1 MSSNIWNRESPLEFW
16 RRFNCVRLLHHFRRY
31 SMSAKNPIFFMA
43 DGGSRK
49 RQSVAAREWARCI
62 DLDIHSV
69 NSSCILMARRGS
81 MLILVPGK
89 GAITEGQFSTDCW
102 RGVMGQKLLVQ
113 EAPGSGSASTN
124 RMEGGEGAGGG
135 ELHHFLHQ
143 YNQQSHSPGQ
153 SLQGG
158 LPLPLS
164 PQSLRHD
171 GASSA
176 GIAGVKREP
185 EDLSSSRAGQQS
197 SKRHKQES
205 PTPPGMYHHHQHQL
219 QVRFGRSSP
228 RTSITRFSR
237 IDDNSSLFDLSLIFQ
252 KHWYFLQDFR

>member
-1 MSSNIWNRESPLEFW
+1 
-16 RRFNCVRLLHHFRRY
+16 
-31 SMSAKNPIFFMA
+31 
-43 DGGSRK
+43 
-49 RQSVAAREWARCI
+49 
-62 DLDIHSV
+62 
-69 NSSCILMARRGS
+69 
-81 MLILVPGK
+81 
-89 GAITEGQFSTDCW
+89 
-102 RGVMGQKLLVQ
+102 MGQKLLVQ

-185 EDLSSSRAGQQS
+185 EDLSSSRGGQQS
-197 SKRHKQES
+197 SKRHKAQPES

-219 QVRFGRSSP
+219 QVRQLQQACHQRSRDPPLRFATIRGLIDPPPPHFRGELVGLPDS
-228 RTSITRFSR
+228 RARGVVLQSIAPQNLTFHQANKR
-237 IDDNSSLFDLSLIFQ
+237 IP
-252 KHWYFLQDFR
+252 

>member
-1 MSSNIWNRESPLEFW
+1 MYLAINIIQPTNYPTIWFPSRNFPEGKSEWKRIPC
-16 RRFNCVRLLHHFRRY
+16 RFDTRTYILIHIRSVSWIECDKR
-31 SMSAKNPIFFMA
+31 
-43 DGGSRK
+43 DG
-49 RQSVAAREWARCI
+49 E
-62 DLDIHSV
+62 L
-69 NSSCILMARRGS
+69 
-81 MLILVPGK
+81 K
-89 GAITEGQFSTDCW
+89 GRFSTDCW

-113 EAPGSGSASTN
+113 EAPGSGSGSAN

-171 GASSA
+171 GSSST

-185 EDLSSSRAGQQS
+185 EDLSSSRGAQQS
-197 SKRHKQES
+197 SKRHKQAQPDS

-219 QVRFGRSSP
+219 QVFCTVLISNHPLLQSP
-228 RTSITRFSR
+228 FSR
-237 IDDNSSLFDLSLIFQ
+237 DIVFEIDRWDWRRFFFFSFFFKDSSKTIV
-252 KHWYFLQDFR
+252 DF

>member
-1 MSSNIWNRESPLEFW
+1 MYLAINIIQPTNYPTIWFPSRNFPEGKSEWKRIPC
-16 RRFNCVRLLHHFRRY
+16 RFDTYILIHIRSVSWIECDKR
-31 SMSAKNPIFFMA
+31 
-43 DGGSRK
+43 DG
-49 RQSVAAREWARCI
+49 E
-62 DLDIHSV
+62 L
-69 NSSCILMARRGS
+69 
-81 MLILVPGK
+81 K
-89 GAITEGQFSTDCW
+89 GRFSTDCW

-113 EAPGSGSASTN
+113 EAPGSGSGSAN

-171 GASSA
+171 GSSST

-185 EDLSSSRAGQQS
+185 EDLSSSRGAQQS
-197 SKRHKQES
+197 SKRHKQAQPDS

-219 QVRFGRSSP
+219 QVFCTVLISNHPLLQSP
-228 RTSITRFSR
+228 FSR
-237 IDDNSSLFDLSLIFQ
+237 DIVFEIDRWDWRRFFFFSFF
-252 KHWYFLQDFR
+252 F

>member
-1 MSSNIWNRESPLEFW
+1 
-16 RRFNCVRLLHHFRRY
+16 
-31 SMSAKNPIFFMA
+31 
-43 DGGSRK
+43 
-49 RQSVAAREWARCI
+49 
-62 DLDIHSV
+62 
-69 NSSCILMARRGS
+69 
-81 MLILVPGK
+81 
-89 GAITEGQFSTDCW
+89 
-102 RGVMGQKLLVQ
+102 MGQKLLVQ

-171 GASSA
+171 GAPSA
-176 GIAGVKREP
+176 VIAGVKREP
-185 EDLSSSRAGQQS
+185 EDLSSSRNGQPPS
-197 SKRHKQES
+197 SKRHKQSQPDS

-219 QVRFGRSSP
+219 QVRPSSV
-228 RTSITRFSR
+228 RGTLSR
-237 IDDNSSLFDLSLIFQ
+237 IGDTGRWCAARLFAARLGRRAPRRDTCVQ
-252 KHWYFLQDFR
+252 KARLQ

>member
-1 MSSNIWNRESPLEFW
+1 
-16 RRFNCVRLLHHFRRY
+16 
-31 SMSAKNPIFFMA
+31 
-43 DGGSRK
+43 
-49 RQSVAAREWARCI
+49 
-62 DLDIHSV
+62 
-69 NSSCILMARRGS
+69 
-81 MLILVPGK
+81 
-89 GAITEGQFSTDCW
+89 
-102 RGVMGQKLLVQ
+102 MGQKLLVQ
-113 EAPGSGSASTN
+113 EAPGSGSGSTN

-171 GASSA
+171 GSSST

-185 EDLSSSRAGQQS
+185 EDLSSSRGAQQS
-197 SKRHKQES
+197 SKRHKQAQPDS

-219 QVRFGRSSP
+219 QVRLLVLSQWRETLLSFHVHCSTFTPFKRSK
-228 RTSITRFSR
+228 INVLHHFY
-237 IDDNSSLFDLSLIFQ
+237 
-252 KHWYFLQDFR
+252 KW

>member
-1 MSSNIWNRESPLEFW
+1 
-16 RRFNCVRLLHHFRRY
+16 
-31 SMSAKNPIFFMA
+31 
-43 DGGSRK
+43 
-49 RQSVAAREWARCI
+49 
-62 DLDIHSV
+62 
-69 NSSCILMARRGS
+69 

-89 GAITEGQFSTDCW
+89 GAITEGQFSMDCW

-171 GASSA
+171 GTSSA

-197 SKRHKQES
+197 SKRHKQAQPES

-219 QVRFGRSSP
+219 QVRLELERNL
-228 RTSITRFSR
+228 TRLSLESAIISVCLWFFETLIFFSR
-237 IDDNSSLFDLSLIFQ
+237 F
-252 KHWYFLQDFR
+252 

>member
-1 MSSNIWNRESPLEFW
+1 MYLAINIIQPTNYPTIHIPFSQFP
-16 RRFNCVRLLHHFRRY
+16 RRKERMETYPV
-31 SMSAKNPIFFMA
+31 PIRHA
-43 DGGSRK
+43 HLYTYTYTVSRSVSWIECDKRDG
-49 RQSVAAREWARCI
+49 E
-62 DLDIHSV
+62 L
-69 NSSCILMARRGS
+69 
-81 MLILVPGK
+81 K
-89 GAITEGQFSTDCW
+89 GRFSTDCW

-113 EAPGSGSASTN
+113 EAPGSGSGSAN

-171 GASSA
+171 GSSST

-185 EDLSSSRAGQQS
+185 EDLSSSRGAQQS
-197 SKRHKQES
+197 SKRHKQAQPDS

-219 QVRFGRSSP
+219 QVFCTVLISNHPLLQSP
-228 RTSITRFSR
+228 FSR
-237 IDDNSSLFDLSLIFQ
+237 DIVFEIDRWDWRRFFFFSFFFKDSSKTIV
-252 KHWYFLQDFR
+252 DF

>member
-1 MSSNIWNRESPLEFW
+1 
-16 RRFNCVRLLHHFRRY
+16 
-31 SMSAKNPIFFMA
+31 
-43 DGGSRK
+43 
-49 RQSVAAREWARCI
+49 
-62 DLDIHSV
+62 
-69 NSSCILMARRGS
+69 
-81 MLILVPGK
+81 
-89 GAITEGQFSTDCW
+89 
-102 RGVMGQKLLVQ
+102 MGQKLLVQ

-185 EDLSSSRAGQQS
+185 EDLSSSRTGQQS

-219 QVRFGRSSP
+219 QVRLERSSS
-228 RTSITRFSR
+228 RTQSYGLYGIR
-237 IDDNSSLFDLSLIFQ
+237 DNSRLFRVYFASLIFQ
-252 KHWYFLQDFR
+252 NKWIFFYKILILDNNLMTDISTV

>member
-1 MSSNIWNRESPLEFW
+1 
-16 RRFNCVRLLHHFRRY
+16 
-31 SMSAKNPIFFMA
+31 
-43 DGGSRK
+43 
-49 RQSVAAREWARCI
+49 
-62 DLDIHSV
+62 
-69 NSSCILMARRGS
+69 
-81 MLILVPGK
+81 
-89 GAITEGQFSTDCW
+89 
-102 RGVMGQKLLVQ
+102 MGQKLLVQ

-124 RMEGGEGAGGG
+124 RMEGGEGPGGG

-171 GASSA
+171 GSSSA

-185 EDLSSSRAGQQS
+185 EDLSSSRGGQQS
-197 SKRHKQES
+197 SKRHKQVQPDS

-219 QVRFGRSSP
+219 QVSFRELFVNAIVCYFFFRCISFYDI
-228 RTSITRFSR
+228 RYNLIVISR
-237 IDDNSSLFDLSLIFQ
+237 L
-252 KHWYFLQDFR
+252 

>member
-1 MSSNIWNRESPLEFW
+1 
-16 RRFNCVRLLHHFRRY
+16 
-31 SMSAKNPIFFMA
+31 
-43 DGGSRK
+43 
-49 RQSVAAREWARCI
+49 
-62 DLDIHSV
+62 
-69 NSSCILMARRGS
+69 
-81 MLILVPGK
+81 
-89 GAITEGQFSTDCW
+89 
-102 RGVMGQKLLVQ
+102 MGQKLLVQ

-185 EDLSSSRAGQQS
+185 EDLSSSRGGQQS
-197 SKRHKQES
+197 SKRHKQTQPES

-219 QVRFGRSSP
+219 QVQQYSSPYDPYTACSPRLQSTAYTSTSATGNGNATANPGSGGLHQEATTVYVANDALPPLASSSSASSLSTTTASYTRYEVVPSSYTTTHAIRSSSSSSKVLTVDLPSPDSGIGADAVTP
-228 RTSITRFSR
+228 R
-237 IDDNSSLFDLSLIFQ
+237 
-252 KHWYFLQDFR
+252 QDHHPPTALHQ